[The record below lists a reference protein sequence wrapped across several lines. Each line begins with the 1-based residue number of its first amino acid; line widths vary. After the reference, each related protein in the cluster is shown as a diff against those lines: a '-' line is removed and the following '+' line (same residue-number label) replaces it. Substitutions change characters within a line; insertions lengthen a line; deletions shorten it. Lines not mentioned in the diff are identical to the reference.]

1 LTPFLSESYHLYK
14 TKNRKRKR
22 QKNEKN
28 SSFFVLENSYIQ
40 TKKTFIISMPKN
52 KKEEK
57 MAKTP
62 MTSKAASRIQSATAK
77 ANGGSVLKGSFASRA
92 QRAAAK
98 NSSKK

>member
-1 LTPFLSESYHLYK
+1 
-14 TKNRKRKR
+14 
-22 QKNEKN
+22 
-28 SSFFVLENSYIQ
+28 
-40 TKKTFIISMPKN
+40 MPKN

-77 ANGGSVLKGSFASRA
+77 ANGGSVPKGSFASRA